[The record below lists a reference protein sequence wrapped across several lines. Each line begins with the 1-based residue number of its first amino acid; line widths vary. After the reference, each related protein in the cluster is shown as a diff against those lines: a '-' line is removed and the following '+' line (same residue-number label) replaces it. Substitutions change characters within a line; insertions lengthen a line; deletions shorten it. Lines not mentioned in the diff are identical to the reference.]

1 MTHAGH
7 GYGETESSRYYLQNM
22 KLYETQTRYYLI
34 GRDKS
39 RSRWRVLKID
49 RSEPSELNL
58 FEDPGTYTSQDIKDL
73 LSRLGEGNRSCGGV
87 NFVTK
92 AYGIVGFVKFLKP
105 YYMIL
110 ITKREQIGAICG
122 HSIYGIRESKL
133 LRIPHRSV
141 LFDSISW
148 KIEERYKK
156 LFNSID
162 LSKDFFYSHTYRI
175 MWSLQKNVFECDSD
189 NMPFDDMFVWNSFI
203 TREFR
208 NQLYS
213 PHWTVALVHGFYKQV
228 RLHCEEFNG
237 TLTLVARRSRHFA
250 GTRYLKRGVNA
261 KGRVANDVETEQI
274 VYAESTDQIAS
285 VVQHRGSIP
294 LFWSQETSVLTPKP
308 DISLHKIDPT
318 YEATKLH
325 FENLAARYGNPIVIL
340 NLVKTKEKR
349 PREVILCRE
358 FANAVAIINHGLPKN
373 SRMKFIQC
381 DMHMFMRSNTTD
393 LQDVLESIASEVVDT
408 VGFYYSEKA
417 SENANLD
424 ASSANALKDPE
435 TCGAEQPSVK
445 RSFQH
450 GVLRSNCIDCLD
462 RTNVSQ
468 YAFGLVALG
477 QQLHQLGVDSMV
489 QISRGSCIFK
499 CLMEMYNQM
508 GDVIA
513 LQYGGSP
520 AHNKVFLRWQG
531 KSNATIQPQEFLR
544 SLMRH
549 YSNAVLD
556 GERQDAIN
564 LFLGHFRPEP
574 DKLALWEMDS
584 DNHLQIRRA
593 GNDPTSDL
601 RLSFKRS
608 HSTGDLGEQ
617 NEASMTSSQIASE
630 VNSIPVQGPS
640 ISFPKV
646 RRRGSTISEAELKK
660 CLPNDC
666 VISEV
671 MASSIYKSTDSS
683 QGSADAD
690 WLSSS
695 GNSSEDVQDRMFLT
709 MKTNPDTEPD
719 NRFESDEYF
728 KDFSYVLPNTKSNRL
743 QEREKQDCL
752 LSEHFVNWI
761 QEGDTL
767 CF

>member
-1 MTHAGH
+1 MTEKRDENFEEGSSSH
-7 GYGETESSRYYLQNM
+7 GTE
-22 KLYETQTRYYLI
+22 
-34 GRDKS
+34 
-39 RSRWRVLKID
+39 RVLHDEDALFKAQLV
-49 RSEPSELNL
+49 SFMESFQQSAKHPKMQELLQAPTLTPNAS
-58 FEDPGTYTSQDIKDL
+58 SQHL
-73 LSRLGEGNRSCGGV
+73 QSLRQRV
-87 NFVTK
+87 
-92 AYGIVGFVKFLKP
+92 VKLD
-105 YYMIL
+105 Y
-110 ITKREQIGAICG
+110 
-122 HSIYGIRESKL
+122 
-133 LRIPHRSV
+133 
-141 LFDSISW
+141 
-148 KIEERYKK
+148 
-156 LFNSID
+156 
-162 LSKDFFYSHTYRI
+162 
-175 MWSLQKNVFECDSD
+175 
-189 NMPFDDMFVWNSFI
+189 
-203 TREFR
+203 
-208 NQLYS
+208 
-213 PHWTVALVHGFYKQV
+213 
-228 RLHCEEFNG
+228 EEFNG
-237 TLTLVARRSRHFA
+237 TLTLIARRSRHFA

-261 KGRVANDVETEQI
+261 KGRVANDVETEQL

-285 VVQHRGSIP
+285 VVQNRGSIP

-308 DISLHKIDPT
+308 DISLHKTDPA

-325 FENLAARYGNPIVIL
+325 FQNLAARYGNPIVIL

-358 FANAVAIINHGLPKN
+358 FANAVAVINHGLPKH

-393 LQDVLESIASEVVDT
+393 LQDVLESIASEVVHT

-424 ASSANALKDPE
+424 ASSANALKGKE
-435 TCGAEQPSVK
+435 TYSEELSSAK
-445 RSFQH
+445 RKFQH

-477 QQLHQLGVDSMV
+477 QQLHQLGLCSSN

-499 CLMEMYNQM
+499 CLMGMYNLM

-520 AHNKVFLRWQG
+520 SHNKVFLQWQG
-531 KSNATIQPQEFLR
+531 KSNATIQSQEFLR

-549 YSNAVLD
+549 YSNTVLD

-564 LFLGHFRPEP
+564 IFLGHFRPEP

-593 GNDPTSDL
+593 GIDPTSDL

-617 NEASMTSSQIASE
+617 NEADTTSAEMTSE
-630 VNSIPVQGPS
+630 LNSITVQKPS
-640 ISFPKV
+640 VSFSKI
-646 RRRGSTISEAELKK
+646 RRRGSTVSEAELQK

-671 MASSIYKSTDSS
+671 SIQKSTDSF
-683 QGSADAD
+683 QGSIDCAGADC
-690 WLSSS
+690 LSSS
-695 GNSSEDVQDRMFLT
+695 VNSSEDLQDRLAAT
-709 MKTNPDTEPD
+709 RKTGPTTQSDISFEPD
-719 NRFESDEYF
+719 ENF
-728 KDFSYVLPNTKSNRL
+728 KDFSYVLLKTRSNGWTETR
-743 QEREKQDCL
+743 KQDG
-752 LSEHFVNWI
+752 LSDHFVNWI

-767 CF
+767 RF